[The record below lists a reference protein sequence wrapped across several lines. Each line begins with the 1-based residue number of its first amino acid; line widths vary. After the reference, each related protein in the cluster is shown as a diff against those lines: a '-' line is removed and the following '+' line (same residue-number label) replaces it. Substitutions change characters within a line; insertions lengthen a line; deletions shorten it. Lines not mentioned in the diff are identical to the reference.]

1 MDLFNGFFWSDFRR
15 IFAKNKD
22 LFKLS
27 GYHRAYYFDGGNI
40 EDAFYFDSRNKKL
53 IRFSENVRES
63 TIERLMLCDC
73 KSIFEAEFKEI
84 KNNDANLDTE
94 TLKEELAVAETD
106 AEELNAY
113 LKFLKENHIIGE
125 PD

>member
-1 MDLFNGFFWSDFRR
+1 
-15 IFAKNKD
+15 
-22 LFKLS
+22 
-27 GYHRAYYFDGGNI
+27 
-40 EDAFYFDSRNKKL
+40 
-53 IRFSENVRES
+53 
-63 TIERLMLCDC
+63 MLCDC

-84 KNNDANLDTE
+84 KNNDANLDTG
-94 TLKEELAVAETD
+94 TLEEELAVAETD